1 MEELIVFVI
10 ALLIGGAV
18 TGFIIGAYKATVES
32 MKNLKESEE
41 REKLFLKWVSRE
53 VEFVV
58 EDNDIQQEYVWGF
71 EFNHEGVSKFISN
84 TRELKKYWEYNILE
98 KN

>member
-1 MEELIVFVI
+1 MKELIIFII

-41 REKLFLKWVSRE
+41 RGKLFLKWVSRE

-58 EDNDIQQEYVWGF
+58 DDSDIEDVWGF
-71 EFNHEGVSKFISN
+71 EFYHEGVSKFISN
-84 TRELKKYWEYNILE
+84 TRELRKYWEDNILE